1 MRKIIAVDIDDV
13 LADSTDLIRLTTNKN
28 TGLDLQEHHYAVPG
42 PYWSY
47 YEHVLT
53 TNGITDKEQ
62 QKVLV
67 DSWISQHGKAEPV
80 KGAID
85 ALKKLSQSYKIILIT
100 ARDPK
105 IRTDTEIWLKE
116 HFDGL
121 YDDLHVI
128 GNFKVVD
135 KPKSKGEVCKEIGA
149 SWLIDDNPEHCL
161 SALEHG
167 IETVLFG
174 NYGWHFDAPEH
185 LTRCKDWAAVLE
197 YFHDQNI

>member
-1 MRKIIAVDIDDV
+1 MKKIIAVDIDDV

-28 TGLDLQEHHYAVPG
+28 TGLDLKEHHYAVPG

-62 QKVLV
+62 QKALV
-67 DSWISQHGKAEPV
+67 EDWISQHSKAAPV

-85 ALKKLSQSYKIILIT
+85 ALRALSQQYRIILIT

-105 IRTDTEIWLKE
+105 IRTDTEQWLKE

-121 YDDLHVI
+121 YEDLHVI

-135 KPKSKGEVCKEIGA
+135 KPRSKGEVCQEIGA
-149 SWLIDDNPEHCL
+149 TWLIDDNPEHCL
-161 SALEHG
+161 SALAHG
-167 IETVLFG
+167 VHTVLFG
-174 NYGWHFDAPEH
+174 DYGWHFDAPEH
-185 LTRCKDWAAVLE
+185 LVRCKDWPAVLE
-197 YFHDQNI
+197 FFNEKA